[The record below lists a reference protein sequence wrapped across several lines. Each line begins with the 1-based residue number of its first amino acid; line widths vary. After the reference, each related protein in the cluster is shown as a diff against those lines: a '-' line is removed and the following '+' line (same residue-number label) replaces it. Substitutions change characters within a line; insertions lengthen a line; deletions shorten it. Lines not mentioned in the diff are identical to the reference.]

1 MKKSKKREDL
11 LDAAEALFYKQG
23 FHTIGIKQILNEA
36 NVATM
41 TMYNHFD
48 SKEELITEVLKRR
61 EKIYFDLL
69 KSHTS
74 GQTDVEAYI
83 ESLIDFHVDW
93 LVKDGFNGCL
103 FLRAKQEYEGINED
117 ITSLSVEYKQKLID
131 KISQDLSSLNM
142 EDNYSASMQIT
153 LILEGATS
161 MFQILGT
168 EVTRRET
175 KKVVSKLIG
184 K

>member
-48 SKEELITEVLKRR
+48 SKEALITEVLKRR

-74 GQTDVEAYI
+74 EKTDVESYMD
-83 ESLIDFHVDW
+83 SLIDFHVDW

-103 FLRAKQEYEGINED
+103 FLRAKQEYEGINEE
-117 ITSLSVEYKQKLID
+117 ITSLSVEYKQNLID
-131 KISQDLSSLNM
+131 KISQDLASLDLD
-142 EDNYSASMQIT
+142 DNYSASMQIT

-168 EVTRRET
+168 EVTKRET
-175 KKVVSKLIG
+175 KNVASKLIG

>member
-74 GQTDVEAYI
+74 EQTDVEAYM
-83 ESLIDFHVDW
+83 ESLIDFHIDW

-117 ITSLSVEYKQKLID
+117 ITTLSVEYKQNLID
-131 KISQDLSSLNM
+131 KISQDLARLNM
-142 EDNYSASMQIT
+142 DDNYSASMQIT

-175 KKVVSKLIG
+175 KNVVSKLIG